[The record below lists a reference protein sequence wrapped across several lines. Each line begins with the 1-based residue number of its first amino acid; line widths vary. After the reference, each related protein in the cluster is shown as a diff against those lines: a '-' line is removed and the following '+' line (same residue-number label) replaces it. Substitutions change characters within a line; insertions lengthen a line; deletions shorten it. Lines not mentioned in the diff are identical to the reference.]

1 VKFGETASEKVGV
14 YQLAVCLRVVV
25 VSSSAHSG
33 LSTVSLFLMRI
44 LLYKFSGIF
53 WDISSSSNIVFLLS
67 YQLNLDRLL
76 LKYLEI

>member
-1 VKFGETASEKVGV
+1 M
-14 YQLAVCLRVVV
+14 

-53 WDISSSSNIVFLLS
+53 WDISSSSNIVFFTQLS
-67 YQLNLDRLL
+67 IELGPVAAEILGNLTAQTM
-76 LKYLEI
+76 